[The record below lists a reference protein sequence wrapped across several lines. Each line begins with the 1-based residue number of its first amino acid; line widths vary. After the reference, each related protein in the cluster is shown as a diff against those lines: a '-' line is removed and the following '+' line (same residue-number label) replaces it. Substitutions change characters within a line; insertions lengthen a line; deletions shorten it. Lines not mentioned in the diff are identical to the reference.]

1 MSVPALNIFSL
12 EVTDD
17 GEESQVPR
25 SVSVYSDKREAASRA
40 WRGKRGY
47 WWYHFEYT
55 RAHGTC
61 IFPIMRGALK
71 TKNTTGLSD
80 GNEQLTFFDVG
91 RAFIVP
97 GEEACGRS
105 NGWYLEVLLI
115 HVGCPGNNCVLTA
128 ISVFPCE
135 TILLNITKISSL
147 SSSLAGLDFGPTRR
161 KWSWFGKDYGKLLTG
176 ARKFV

>member
-1 MSVPALNIFSL
+1 M
-12 EVTDD
+12 
-17 GEESQVPR
+17 PR

-61 IFPIMRGALK
+61 MFPLMRGVLE
-71 TKNTTGLSD
+71 TKYTTHLSD

-115 HVGCPGNNCVLTA
+115 HVGCPGNNFVLTA
-128 ISVFPCE
+128 MSVFPWE

-147 SSSLAGLDFGPTRR
+147 SSSLAGLEFGPTRR
-161 KWSWFGKDYGKLLTG
+161 KWSWFGKD
-176 ARKFV
+176 